1 MQSITT
7 NFKGVFKINKMSPN
21 QEMKKGNS
29 QTYLCV
35 AAELLLMHIA
45 AAELQ
50 LTAELL
56 VH

>member
-1 MQSITT
+1 MQLEQGSLRIH
-7 NFKGVFKINKMSPN
+7 
-21 QEMKKGNS
+21 QL
-29 QTYLCV
+29 YV

-45 AAELQ
+45 AVELQ

>member
-1 MQSITT
+1 
-7 NFKGVFKINKMSPN
+7 
-21 QEMKKGNS
+21 MKRCNLIEK
-29 QTYLCV
+29 TYLYV
-35 AAELLLMHIA
+35 AAELLLMHTA